1 MAVYSRDEFM
11 STINTLVGENNSD
24 ENLKIIEDMSD
35 TFDTLTTA
43 SESSITKEQMDA
55 EVKRVEDEWKQKYR
69 ERFMSGSSS
78 SDDGSSDDDL
88 GGEEDMPLTFDNL
101 FGGKE

>member
-11 STINTLVGENNSD
+11 STINTLVGENNTD

-69 ERFMSGSSS
+69 DRFMQGDSSSGSA
-78 SDDGSSDDDL
+78 DDD
-88 GGEEDMPLTFDNL
+88 EIDDEPMPLTFDNL